1 METKVAT
8 ALATGTSHEV
18 AEVLGRSVREQLGG
32 ARPALAFVFAS
43 TKQPLPELLPLFQ
56 RQLGDTMILGAS
68 AAGEFTEKG
77 DEKGSAVVFAVSGD
91 FQVFAGM
98 SAGLKADV
106 EGAVARAIAD
116 LPPSVEGY
124 PHRTAILLLDPL
136 AGRGEEATL
145 LTAAMLGGDVRLA
158 GGAAGDD
165 LHMKETHVGVNG
177 QAASDALVIAA
188 IFSKQPLGV
197 GVCHGHVPLSHGL
210 KLKVTRAEGNI
221 VHEVNGRPAWD
232 VWVEETRESAARR
245 NVDPAQIPPDEIGG
259 FLLRY
264 EAGLATGSSYKVR
277 APLSRG
283 DDGSLGFAC
292 GMPEGTEFTITE
304 SEPEQQVTS
313 AREAARRALAQVG
326 NAPIAGAVVF
336 DCICRYLILGSRFAG
351 AVRSIADELGG
362 VPIAGLETY
371 GEIALDAGDMSGFH
385 NTTTVVLTFPKG
397 Q

>member
-8 ALATGTSHEV
+8 ALATGSSHEV

-32 ARPALAFVFAS
+32 ADPTLAFVFAS
-43 TKQPLPELLPLFQ
+43 TKQPLPELLPLIQ
-56 RQLGDTMILGAS
+56 RQLGDAMILGAS

-77 DEKGSAVVFAVSGD
+77 DAKGSATVFAATGD
-91 FQVFAGM
+91 FRVFAGM
-98 SAGLKADV
+98 STGLKADV
-106 EGAVARAIAD
+106 ESAVGRAIHD
-116 LPPSVEGY
+116 LPPSVEGF

-145 LTAAMLGGDVRLA
+145 LAAAMLGGDVRLA

-177 QAASDALVIAA
+177 RAESDALVIAL

-197 GVCHGHVPLSHGL
+197 GVCHGHVPLSHAL
-210 KLKVTRAEGNI
+210 KLKVTKAQGNI
-221 VHEVNGRPAWD
+221 VSEINGRPAWD
-232 VWVEETRESAARR
+232 VWVEETRESAAKRS
-245 NVDPAQIPPDEIGG
+245 VDPDKLSPDEIGG

-277 APLSRG
+277 APLSRA

-304 SEPEQQVTS
+304 SEPEQQVES

-326 NAPIAGAVVF
+326 NTPVAGAVVF
-336 DCICRYLILGSRFAG
+336 DCICRNLILGPRFAS
-351 AVRSIADELGG
+351 AVHSIADELGG
-362 VPIAGLETY
+362 VQIAGLETY